1 MPEAD
6 CWSKKIPGKLFGNLL
21 GKRLMRVYV
30 RKNFPPTGQKIIACG
45 QHICPKEK
53 TGQALYGLLGED
65 TDYELPAG
73 QLFFPAVTFCGRC
86 AILPKRNGKNFR
98 RVPPKRPDRAKC
110 LISRSTL
117 LSEVMSQVTKLP
129 IVNLFYLFV
138 IKPEKALKRCVS
150 SKVADK
156 VADKVAGKVAGKVTG
171 KITGKAVGDGFFE

>member
-6 CWSKKIPGKLFGNLL
+6 CLEQKKPGKLFGNLL
-21 GKRLMRVYV
+21 GKRFMMFYV

-53 TGQALYGLLGED
+53 TGQALFGLLGED

-98 RVPPKRPDRAKC
+98 RKKPD
-110 LISRSTL
+110 
-117 LSEVMSQVTKLP
+117 KL
-129 IVNLFYLFV
+129 
-138 IKPEKALKRCVS
+138 
-150 SKVADK
+150 
-156 VADKVAGKVAGKVTG
+156 
-171 KITGKAVGDGFFE
+171 